1 MNERLLLHA
10 QEIITELNIKS
21 IVGRPSIDF
30 VRGLNGIYYLL
41 RTGIIWQA
49 LPRCFGSYSA
59 VHRLFQKLR
68 AAGFF
73 MKLWHKELQEY
84 NVKHGLNLEV
94 QVGDCSHTRAPLGR
108 EKTGKS
114 PVDRRKLGTKRSII
128 VEKNGVVIG
137 AALGSGNQHDSK
149 LFAES
154 IKSIPGCIPNPRYK
168 EMHLDCA
175 YDSKYIRVILFNFY
189 YVPKISKNS
198 RSSKSKIPQKTEKK
212 RWIVESAHS
221 WMNRFRRLLIRFE
234 KLADNYLALM
244 QFSFSI
250 TIFNKIWI

>member
-128 VEKNGVVIG
+128 VEKMVSSLVLRWVQEINMIQNY
-137 AALGSGNQHDSK
+137 LRNQ
-149 LFAES
+149 L
-154 IKSIPGCIPNPRYK
+154 
-168 EMHLDCA
+168 
-175 YDSKYIRVILFNFY
+175 
-189 YVPKISKNS
+189 
-198 RSSKSKIPQKTEKK
+198 
-212 RWIVESAHS
+212 
-221 WMNRFRRLLIRFE
+221 NRFLDVFQIQDIKKCTWIAHTIQNIFALFCLIFTTYR
-234 KLADNYLALM
+234 KSAKIADLQNQKYHRKPKKNGG
-244 QFSFSI
+244 S
-250 TIFNKIWI
+250 